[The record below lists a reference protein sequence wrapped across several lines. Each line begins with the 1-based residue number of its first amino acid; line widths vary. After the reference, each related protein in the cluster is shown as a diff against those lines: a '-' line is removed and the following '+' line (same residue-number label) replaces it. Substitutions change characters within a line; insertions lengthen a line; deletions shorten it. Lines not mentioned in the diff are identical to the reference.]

1 MATTYLAIADLHGH
15 LSLFEKI
22 LAFADDKLGCEY
34 VLVTLGDYVDNGTE
48 IPALLDRLIA
58 LKQER
63 GDRFVP
69 IMGNHDLACAR
80 ILGWQG
86 AAPSEPWWEQ
96 ARRNYWNGAQGVGPA
111 YGATSAVDLARRM
124 PRAHQDF
131 LQELPWYQAAGEYV
145 FVHAGL
151 DAGPIAP
158 QLEALARR
166 ELPMDP
172 THTPDA
178 LHDKHRLPR
187 LSDPSWDRTVVS
199 AHCKSPGAGLG
210 HRHAPH
216 FATSKRIALSAEVD
230 TEGNL
235 YAVLLPSREVLRAN
249 RRGEFRRERSLVS

>member
-1 MATTYLAIADLHGH
+1 MHDVILAVADLHGH
-15 LSLFEKI
+15 LEAFESLV
-22 LAFADDKLGCEY
+22 AAADLRYGSRY
-34 VLVTLGDYVDNGTE
+34 TLVTLGDYVDNGPST
-48 IPALLDRLIA
+48 PQLLDLLIE
-58 LKQER
+58 LQR
-63 GDRFVP
+63 TRPGRFLP